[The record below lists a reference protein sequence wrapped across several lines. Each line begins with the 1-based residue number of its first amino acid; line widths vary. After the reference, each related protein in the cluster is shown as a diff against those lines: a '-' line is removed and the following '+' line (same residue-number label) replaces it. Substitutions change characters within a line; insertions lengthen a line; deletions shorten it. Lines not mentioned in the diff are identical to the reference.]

1 MINDFLVD
9 FYSEKAG
16 EQIDQ
21 EKINLINET
30 YGNDYNSLI
39 TDLYSKYD
47 PQGLSNDKLNLI
59 KQTYNLSIEE
69 PANLPTEEEPVKEEK
84 ISIDTRLNLKPDAEG
99 LYNIRINDKV
109 ERFATPFMAGEPS
122 IIRTQVQEVGGKANK
137 EQVENMVNVMDSLQK
152 DVYSN
157 LSKYGIVEQ
166 GTLGAETYNLTVEDN
181 RKIKDTIYEDFKSK
195 TGLDV
200 DRGSFDYIYNALEQP
215 NKLKVEQE
223 YKLSR
228 IRPESTTLNKDFE
241 NEFAIQADKG
251 KSETQLKVEALK
263 EKQGDITFQITDID
277 NKINQVNN
285 NQEIT
290 SNQKEAQLDDL
301 EDNKKRLLQENK
313 NLDSEINVLATT
325 TERGPGRFGED
336 FGISYQKTNK
346 ELTADFFNE
355 QGRSEETVKRLSKLA
370 EDTDNTAGIKAQN
383 ILNSNPGISQRE
395 AVKKLYE
402 DELLYLQQFE
412 ADGRNK
418 FVNLKFSQA
427 QLTGGNPI
435 GSGVLKKLR
444 DNNILI
450 DEQGNVEVSLN
461 QLRNLGVD
469 SRDFEGF
476 FDSLPNMVS
485 DKDLKA
491 IKSYNEEIDEVST
504 IAKSYRN
511 LWRNNVDVGA
521 IEKPSS
527 LGFFTESAAKATL
540 GYVGFN
546 EKEADDF
553 ISGGKGTARTRIN
566 NLDTAIKVANQT
578 EEVRKS
584 MGGKIDLTDK
594 QKENI
599 DVSLSEEVAT
609 GVGTF
614 VPDLMILGATGGVMN
629 GLGYAKLISKM
640 SPMARFVTGAL
651 VEEAK
656 MQLILDMKP
665 GGGATFYTLG
675 QATAGLTPF
684 KKRLTWLD
692 PIFQKVIKAGPV
704 GAISA
709 EGAQVSELAYESL
722 IGDKNFNTEFEE
734 LYKDFD
740 TVARRA
746 IVNSMVFGATG
757 FTHVKRGDFIT
768 TRRKYEVVGKLQA
781 EVNDLMGLP
790 KETAT
795 SIEASGG
802 VVIPD
807 ALKPKKN
814 FEDLTPKEQKKF
826 MEYSKR
832 IQTLNQQIQ
841 VETMYHK
848 LDPNSKNFEKDF
860 DQMVTQPMNKGIKAV
875 VPEFEGVKVKFGR
888 RSDPKTPMFKKNFKS
903 AENTAQYDPNTKEMF
918 FDLDSYTAG
927 KPVHE
932 FTHAAVNAYF
942 DANPNAK
949 RNFTKRMSDIF
960 SDFDFGQYTGT
971 ELETRIKNRYGLDL
985 SKVKD
990 RNLTAEEYLAF
1001 MGEFL
1006 ADPKLYYTDTN
1017 LASNL
1022 MNEFRLEIKDIL
1034 IESGIEKFAPTPKT
1048 AKDMVQL
1055 MALLG
1060 KSTRMGSKLDVKIG
1074 TLARLDEIDIL
1085 GTRLIEGNRE
1095 AVTKETRASKEIID
1109 ENENIV
1115 NRLKEAKEKG
1125 DTQTETDA
1133 KNDLLINNQGLINE
1147 FVNTKFVPDLGI
1159 TREDFRSGV
1168 QLHVL
1173 DKVNKTYD
1181 PLKNPEYGAYLRQV
1195 LFGGGGFGGGRLGSI
1210 LKELGQQGDLFTKDI
1225 SDPTIA
1231 KQVETKVATE
1241 ETPVETQK
1249 RKAIVV
1255 SDRLKGLSDKTVAKV
1270 KSKLATKA
1278 LKGEKELGPITD
1290 AERKEF
1296 LEKQTYKSLKDLASE
1311 ETQLMFG
1318 IKPKPGNLTKSD
1330 VKNAQI
1336 FINKDPDLFI
1346 SLLPNQHT
1354 TKRVKTNKKDS
1365 QGNFI
1370 FETRPDKA
1378 TGVQNVL
1385 LEAFYNKGTR
1395 KDNLTP
1401 WTKKSNIKVSDF
1413 LNVMG
1418 ITERGNSNLYRKDS
1432 NVSARIKAL
1441 VEQTGRIITNQTV
1454 REIFP
1459 NLPSTVAEGKSP
1471 ILASKR
1477 LTKGLEKAYDEIV
1490 KTGTLD
1496 KKQLLKSLT
1505 IPWEIEAIE
1514 NLNVRR
1520 FKSAIELGFVKK
1532 ENLKKL
1538 TELDLERDAKFYN
1551 DLTIENIANREGESM
1566 PIIIERYMGQEI
1578 SSITDGKKLKASI
1591 PGTTYRSADK
1601 RATPENFKKSKIY
1614 YQDFIQRLIPEG
1626 YLFSQLPNSYQKMIM
1641 NTVGMGDHRG
1651 RTNGRKFTF
1660 KEYGVKEGD
1669 YIGLLEAVYNIK
1681 ELSLKGKGPSIKSFA
1696 SDINIPAPGSSKTKA
1711 SKAEGAVDF
1720 RVEAAKAVLG
1730 RGKFN
1735 VDAVLDANKA
1745 ALQNVY
1751 NSAKEVVKNAKN
1763 PIEALDYIID
1773 LMLEQTN
1780 RSIGGIK
1787 GLAGVESI
1795 TMEGMRGSNPELTKE
1810 LHNEH
1815 LTELFSMT
1823 KDFGKMMERF
1833 IKGKQSE
1840 ASVDLQLK
1848 RMVEDYNQGI
1858 ISEARRE
1865 IKDFD
1870 GSSIRSYIDNLI
1882 FLGKDATK
1890 QIPLRESTFAEAKNM
1905 AEVIRNNAT
1914 KTLLDRIAKT
1924 PYKKLT
1930 LAGILAKQQQMNK
1943 AEYQKLKNENI
1954 NESKEYD
1961 IYASKELN
1969 NSEILV
1975 NFENRDKAVELA
1987 NKKNKPVKKIRVF
2000 DFDDTLAKSKSLV
2013 FYNKPNTSGKP
2024 TPNNKAI
2031 FMIGG
2036 PGSGKSNIG
2045 KGLQLGRDGW
2055 KVVNQDIFI
2064 EAEKAKQGLPE
2075 IEKDYT
2081 KEQRSTRAKIGAA
2094 GRKAAEAKL
2103 EKYTKAGNGMVI
2115 DGTGAS
2121 YNATMKKVNKLK
2133 EQGYEVFMVHAKTS
2147 NEVALER
2154 NKARKERSLPDFI
2167 VEKTQKSVNEN
2178 IEKYKKDLGE
2188 KFIEI
2193 DTETI
2198 EYGKPLP
2205 KDFVSEVK
2213 SKVHATE
2220 RGRLNAEE
2228 FAKQGKTLIDKGFA
2242 MDFSDFN
2249 IVREGERGPM
2259 FDIAKKIEA
2268 ARGTEDIFVL
2278 TARAPESQKA
2288 IYEFLKSEGL
2298 EIPLENITGLGN
2310 STGEAKANWLV
2321 GKAAEGYNDFYFADD
2336 AVANVKAVKDAMSVL
2351 DVKSKVQQVLASKD
2365 LSTDFNKLLEK
2376 STGVDYFKEYS
2387 AAKAKTVGAS
2397 KGKFKFF
2404 IPYSAEDF
2412 TGLIYPTLSKGRVG
2426 DVQMAWYKE
2435 NLFNPYSRA
2444 MDNLSRD
2451 RVQLMADFKE
2461 LKKQLDVP
2469 KDLRKKN
2476 ESGFTN
2482 EQAVR
2487 VYLFEKTG
2495 SDMTKSGLSK
2505 TDKAELLDIVNNDGK
2520 LKAFADQIL
2529 TVTKGDGYAKPG
2541 DSWLAGTITTDLID
2555 LLNTTK
2561 RGKYLEEWKQNVD
2574 QIYSKENLNKL
2585 EAIYGTK
2592 YREALENS
2600 LARMKSGKNRLLG
2613 GNRLSNQMLDYI
2625 NGSNAAIMFFNMR
2638 SAVLQTI
2645 SSINYVNW
2653 SFNNPLRA
2661 GKALANQPQFWKD
2674 VKTLLNSNYLMDR
2687 RNGLRLNINES
2698 EIADA
2703 ASTSKNK
2710 FKAGI
2715 QYILQKGYLPTQFAD
2730 SFAIASGGAT
2740 FYRNRIND
2748 LTKKGVELK
2757 EAEKQA
2763 LLEWRQI
2770 SEESQQSANPS
2781 KISQQQASDAGRLI
2795 LMFANTPMQYA
2806 RMMKR
2811 AGQDLINGRGD
2822 AKTNISKIAYYGFVQ
2837 NLLFNGLQ
2845 NALFKMGFDDT
2856 DEVDEK
2862 GIYRTANGML
2872 DGILRG
2878 TGIGGA
2884 AVSVGK
2890 NFLMDVYERS
2900 NRKRPEYVDAAW
2912 KLTQFSPPLGS
2923 KISKIKQAAY
2933 AFDNKKMREEI
2944 YSKGFS
2950 LDNPAMMSGAKTIS
2964 ATTNVPLDRLLQK
2977 YNNIDA
2983 ALAEDTEL
2991 WERIAMLGG
3000 WPEWQIK
3007 QEIQK
3012 EVLSGEEIK
3021 YKKYEAAKGSTDFKT
3036 LKKLNKAQQVK
3047 MLEDLGYGSQDIRS
3061 AKKEADRIQ
3070 LIIEANEEQ

>member
-1 MINDFLVD
+1 M
-9 FYSEKAG
+9 
-16 EQIDQ
+16 
-21 EKINLINET
+21 
-30 YGNDYNSLI
+30 
-39 TDLYSKYD
+39 
-47 PQGLSNDKLNLI
+47 
-59 KQTYNLSIEE
+59 
-69 PANLPTEEEPVKEEK
+69 
-84 ISIDTRLNLKPDAEG
+84 
-99 LYNIRINDKV
+99 
-109 ERFATPFMAGEPS
+109 
-122 IIRTQVQEVGGKANK
+122 
-137 EQVENMVNVMDSLQK
+137 
-152 DVYSN
+152 
-157 LSKYGIVEQ
+157 
-166 GTLGAETYNLTVEDN
+166 
-181 RKIKDTIYEDFKSK
+181 
-195 TGLDV
+195 
-200 DRGSFDYIYNALEQP
+200 
-215 NKLKVEQE
+215 
-223 YKLSR
+223 
-228 IRPESTTLNKDFE
+228 
-241 NEFAIQADKG
+241 
-251 KSETQLKVEALK
+251 
-263 EKQGDITFQITDID
+263 
-277 NKINQVNN
+277 
-285 NQEIT
+285 
-290 SNQKEAQLDDL
+290 
-301 EDNKKRLLQENK
+301 
-313 NLDSEINVLATT
+313 
-325 TERGPGRFGED
+325 
-336 FGISYQKTNK
+336 
-346 ELTADFFNE
+346 
-355 QGRSEETVKRLSKLA
+355 
-370 EDTDNTAGIKAQN
+370 
-383 ILNSNPGISQRE
+383 
-395 AVKKLYE
+395 
-402 DELLYLQQFE
+402 
-412 ADGRNK
+412 
-418 FVNLKFSQA
+418 
-427 QLTGGNPI
+427 
-435 GSGVLKKLR
+435 
-444 DNNILI
+444 
-450 DEQGNVEVSLN
+450 SLN
-461 QLRNLGVD
+461 QLRSLGVD

-476 FDSLPNMVS
+476 FDSLPNMVN

-584 MGGKIDLTDK
+584 MGGKIELTDK

-614 VPDLMILGATGGVMN
+614 VPDLMILGATGGAMN
-629 GLGYAKLISKM
+629 ALGYTKLISKM
-640 SPMARFVTGAL
+640 SPMAKFVTGAL

-684 KKRLTWLD
+684 KKKFKWLD
-692 PIFQKVIKAGPV
+692 PLFQKVIKAGPV

-734 LYKDFD
+734 LYSDFD
-740 TVARRA
+740 KVFRRT

-757 FTHVKRGDFIT
+757 FTHVKRGDLMT
-768 TRRKYEVVGKLQA
+768 TRRKYEVVADLQA
-781 EVNDLMGLP
+781 KVNELMGLP

-795 SIEASGG
+795 SIESSGG
-802 VVIPD
+802 VTIPD

-832 IQTLNQQIQ
+832 IQTLNQMIQ

-860 DQMVTQPMNKGIKAV
+860 DEMVTQPMNKGIKAV
-875 VPEFEGVKVKFGR
+875 IPEFEGVKVKFGR
-888 RSDPKTPMFKKNFKS
+888 GPKFRDQNFDTNDKGQDLG
-903 AENTAQYDPNTKEMF
+903 NTAEYNPKTKEMF

-932 FTHAAVNAYF
+932 FTHAAINAYF

-949 RNFTKRMSDIF
+949 RNFTKRMSSIF

-971 ELETRIKNRYGLDL
+971 ELETRIKNAYGLDL
-985 SKVKD
+985 RKVQD

-1074 TLARLDEIDIL
+1074 TLAKLDEIDIL

-1095 AVTKETRASKEIID
+1095 SVTKETRASKEIID

-1125 DTQTETDA
+1125 DTQAETDA

-1195 LFGGGGFGGGRLGSI
+1195 LFGGGGFGGGRLGNI

-1231 KQVETKVATE
+1231 KQIETKIVTKD
-1241 ETPVETQK
+1241 TSVETQK

-1255 SDRLKGLSDKTVAKV
+1255 SDRLKGFSDKTVAKV
-1270 KSKLATKA
+1270 KSKLSTKA
-1278 LKGEKELGPITD
+1278 LKGEKELGPITE

-1441 VEQTGRIITNQTV
+1441 VEQTGKIITNQTI
-1454 REIFP
+1454 RET
-1459 NLPSTVAEGKSP
+1459 LKDVPSQIADGKSP
-1471 ILASKR
+1471 TLASK
-1477 LTKGLEKAYDEIV
+1477 
-1490 KTGTLD
+1490 
-1496 KKQLLKSLT
+1496 
-1505 IPWEIEAIE
+1505 
-1514 NLNVRR
+1514 
-1520 FKSAIELGFVKK
+1520 
-1532 ENLKKL
+1532 NLK
-1538 TELDLERDAKFYN
+1538 
-1551 DLTIENIANREGESM
+1551 
-1566 PIIIERYMGQEI
+1566 Q
-1578 SSITDGKKLKASI
+1578 
-1591 PGTTYRSADK
+1591 TTNKVIDYID
-1601 RATPENFKKSKIY
+1601 KSKIEDLNKTLKAINKIVNEGDLEQGEKDVLLNY
-1614 YQDFIQRLIPEG
+1614 FNQAGKITNLSINRIEKSEIRNLAKELKIKESEVRLKYMQEATERSMNQLRTKVGGDKKSLREIADKKNGKVLSSFYKNFIKKIIPKG
-1626 YLFSQLPNSYQKMIM
+1626 KSFSDLSLEMQKAIV
-1641 NTVGMGDHRG
+1641 NTVGFGDTKTKDKSGNRV
-1651 RTNGRKFTF
+1651 TFNGRPFTHT
-1660 KEYGVKEGD
+1660 EYKTKTYPE
-1669 YIGLLEAVYNIK
+1669 ILEAAFGKEVLVGEGKDIK
-1681 ELSLKGKGPSIKSFA
+1681 GVENVFQ
-1696 SDINIPAPGSSKTKA
+1696 PGNWGVFKRKVAEIAKDKKFSEKEKTTAVQNLLRGGLDVPVSK
-1711 SKAEGAVDF
+1711 
-1720 RVEAAKAVLG
+1720 VL
-1730 RGKFN
+1730 N
-1735 VDAVLDANKA
+1735 ANK
-1745 ALQNVY
+1745 
-1751 NSAKEVVKNAKN
+1751 EVLKRAYEVLVDEFIKN
-1763 PIEALDYIID
+1763 PTNQTMESILDV
-1773 LMLEQTN
+1773 LAQQTN
-1780 RSIGGIK
+1780 RSTGIFKGFVPMESFTLDPRPGKKGKEGGE
-1787 GLAGVESI
+1787 V
-1795 TMEGMRGSNPELTKE
+1795 
-1810 LHNEH
+1810 HNEH
-1815 LTELFSMT
+1815 LVELFTVT
-1823 KDFGKMMERF
+1823 KDIAISLNNYKNKVINKEQVKKELELTTDKLSQAVISKMLQERKDGTGASVRDFINPKVFFGKEGERQ
-1833 IKGKQSE
+1833 I
-1840 ASVDLQLK
+1840 
-1848 RMVEDYNQGI
+1848 NI
-1858 ISEARRE
+1858 RE
-1865 IKDFD
+1865 NAPFETVAE
-1870 GSSIRSYIDNLI
+1870 SI
-1882 FLGKDATK
+1882 A
-1890 QIPLRESTFAEAKNM
+1890 AEGRFNM
-1905 AEVIRNNAT
+1905 L
-1914 KTLLDRIAKT
+1914 KTLNYNELNSLGVKVKQREVNAKEF
-1924 PYKKLT
+1924 KEVKD
-1930 LAGILAKQQQMNK
+1930 Q
-1943 AEYQKLKNENI
+1943 NI
-1954 NESKEYD
+1954 TESKEYD
-1961 IYASKELN
+1961 VYASKDLN

-1975 NFENRDKAVELA
+1975 NFENRDKAIELA

-2000 DFDDTLAKSKSLV
+2000 DFDDTLAFTKSDVL
-2013 FYNKPNTSGKP
+2013 
-2024 TPNNKAI
+2024 
-2031 FMIGG
+2031 
-2036 PGSGKSNIG
+2036 
-2045 KGLQLGRDGW
+2045 
-2055 KVVNQDIFI
+2055 
-2064 EAEKAKQGLPE
+2064 
-2075 IEKDYT
+2075 YT
-2081 KEQRSTRAKIGAA
+2081 AP
-2094 GRKAAEAKL
+2094 
-2103 EKYTKAGNGMVI
+2103 
-2115 DGTGAS
+2115 DGT
-2121 YNATMKKVNKLK
+2121 
-2133 EQGYEVFMVHAKTS
+2133 
-2147 NEVALER
+2147 R
-2154 NKARKERSLPDFI
+2154 
-2167 VEKTQKSVNEN
+2167 
-2178 IEKYKKDLGE
+2178 
-2188 KFIEI
+2188 
-2193 DTETI
+2193 
-2198 EYGKPLP
+2198 GK
-2205 KDFVSEVK
+2205 
-2213 SKVHATE
+2213 
-2220 RGRLNAEE
+2220 LNAEK
-2228 FAKQGKTLIDKGFA
+2228 FAKQGKNLLDQGYKF
-2242 MDFSDFN
+2242 DFSEFN
-2249 IVREGERGPM
+2249 KVSQGKRGPL
-2259 FDIAKKIEA
+2259 FKVAEKIRN
-2268 ARGTEDIFVL
+2268 ARGNEDLFVL
-2278 TARAPESQKA
+2278 TARAPEARDA

-2298 EIPLENITGLGN
+2298 EFKKENIIGLGN
-2310 STGEAKANWLV
+2310 STGEAKANWLTS
-2321 GKAAEGYNDFYFADD
+2321 KAAEGYNDFYFADD

-2412 TGLIYPTLSKGRVG
+2412 TGLIYPTLSKGKVG
-2426 DVQMAWYKE
+2426 DAQMAWYKE

-2451 RVQLMADFKE
+2451 RVQLMADFKA

-2469 KDLRKKN
+2469 KDLRKTN

-2687 RNGLRLNINES
+2687 RNGLKLNINES

-2757 EAEKQA
+2757 EAEAQA

-2811 AGQDLINGRGD
+2811 AGQDLVNRRGD

-2900 NRKRPEYVDAAW
+2900 NRDRPEYVDAAW

-3021 YKKYEAAKGSTDFKT
+3021 YKKYEAAKGSTDYKT
-3036 LKKLNKAQQVK
+3036 LKKLNRAQQEK
-3047 MLEDLGYGSQDIRS
+3047 ILKDLGFSGRKIKKL
-3061 AKKEADRIQ
+3061 KKEDDLIKAIQ
-3070 LIIEANEEQ
+3070 KLNKEQ